1 MDKKLLYSRN
11 DIVERYDRRRFHGRG
26 GEFVNQIE
34 INTVYS
40 FLRKY
45 SLCNKIILEMP
56 SGTGRFSQFMKSRGV
71 ETIGIDYSEAMIKQM
86 LEKINIPVA
95 RGDLFSLPIKTSSI
109 DCIISLRFMFHYR
122 SIKEILHELSRVLC
136 NSGIVIFDTFNWSP
150 KANFMFGDKRV
161 FIHTR
166 KKIMETLKEV
176 KLNVIDERHCFL
188 VSPQI
193 YKALPLYFTKVLRD
207 FENLLPYRLMARS
220 FWCAEKNG

>member
-1 MDKKLLYSRN
+1 MDKRLSYSRN
-11 DIVERYDRRRFHGRG
+11 DIVGRYDRRRFHGRG
-26 GEFVNQIE
+26 GEFVNKIE
-34 INTVYS
+34 IDTICS
-40 FLRKY
+40 FLKKY
-45 SLCNKIILEMP
+45 SLNNKVILDMP
-56 SGTGRFSQFMKSRGV
+56 CGTGRFSQFMKSRGV
-71 ETIGIDYSEAMIKQM
+71 ETIGVDYSEAMIKQM

-109 DCIISLRFMFHYR
+109 GCIVSLRFIFHYR
-122 SIKEILHELSRVLC
+122 SIKDILHELSRVLC

-166 KKIMETLKEV
+166 KKIMETLKGA

-193 YKALPLYFTKVLRD
+193 YKALPFRFSKVLRAC
-207 FENLLPYRLMARS
+207 ENLVPHCLMARS
-220 FWCAEKNG
+220 FWCAKKDS